1 MLRCCPVSALI
12 ACHVPPCLLQVQLLA
27 KTKVAAAALGSDWVI
42 IFDGAA
48 VATTF
53 SALQPGCEYMV
64 RVAARNAAGQGSF
77 SMPLRLTT
85 ASDVPLQPPMPEAE
99 PAATVR
105 KRMH

>member
-1 MLRCCPVSALI
+1 MLRTRPVFALT
-12 ACHVPPCLLQVQLLA
+12 ARHVPRSLLQVQLLA

-64 RVAARNAAGQGSF
+64 RVAARNAAGQGSY
-77 SMPLRLTT
+77 SLPLRLTT

-105 KRMH
+105 VH